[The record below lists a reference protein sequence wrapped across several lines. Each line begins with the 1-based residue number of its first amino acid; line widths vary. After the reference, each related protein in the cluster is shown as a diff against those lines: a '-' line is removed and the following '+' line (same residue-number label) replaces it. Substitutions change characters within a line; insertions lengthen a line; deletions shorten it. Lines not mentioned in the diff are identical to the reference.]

1 MKEST
6 KIRSI
11 FISLFVATL
20 AAMLGMGII
29 EPILPLYAQN
39 MGAGGLMIGLIFAG
53 FALARGVFAPLVGN
67 FSDKHGRKKMMM
79 AGLVFYVFLSLAYT
93 ISDTPTLLLI
103 VRFLQ
108 GAASVLVTTVAQS
121 YIGDITPPHKEG
133 TYPNIFSIS
142 LFAGMALGPMVGGY
156 LADTFSIDA
165 PFYAMA
171 LTSIVSL
178 FLIYT
183 LVPEHIRTATARKSA
198 SKLFPHALRRA
209 LKDHTMRG
217 LMIYSA
223 TRGFARWGF
232 NTFFPLFAIM
242 SLSMTKTEIGIYLS
256 AYMLIGAALQYPAGV
271 LADHLEKH
279 RNNIIL
285 VSGILASIPLFII
298 PLVHERILI
307 FSLMV
312 LMGGFSVF
320 ARASSIAIRTQ
331 RGRVFGMGTTSG
343 VFTTAVSAGQVL
355 GPITFGIMAE
365 VFGLSTIFIIGG
377 AIRVL
382 GSIAAFRYLQHGAK
396 NESQKNIDEYDTK
409 NALV

>member
-1 MKEST
+1 MKKT
-6 KIRSI
+6 PQIRSI

-29 EPILPLYAQN
+29 EPILPIYAQN

-53 FALARGVFAPLVGN
+53 FALARGVFAPLVGS
-67 FSDKHGRKKMMM
+67 FSDRHGRKKIMML
-79 AGLVFYVFLSLAYT
+79 GLVFYIFLSLAYT

-156 LADTFSIDA
+156 LADAISIDA

-171 LTSIVSL
+171 ITSIVSL
-178 FLIYT
+178 LLIYT
-183 LVPEHIRTATARKSA
+183 LVPEHVRTKIALKSA
-198 SKLFPHALRRA
+198 QKLLPHALKRA

-232 NTFFPLFAIM
+232 NTFFPLFAIV
-242 SLSMTKTEIGIYLS
+242 SLSMSKTEIGVYLS
-256 AYMLIGAALQYPAGV
+256 AYMLIGAALQYPAGI

-285 VSGILASIPLFII
+285 VSGVLASIPLFII

-312 LMGGFSVF
+312 IMGGFSVF
-320 ARASSIAIRTQ
+320 ARAASIAIRTQ

-343 VFTTAVSAGQVL
+343 IFTTAVSAGQVL

-365 VFGLSTIFIIGG
+365 IFGLSTIFIIGG

-382 GSIAAFRYLQHGAK
+382 GSVAAFRYLQHGTRKELQRDTNGYTPK
-396 NESQKNIDEYDTK
+396 NVPT
-409 NALV
+409 